1 MTMTQNNSSLISWLP
16 ALRPGSHAFAAIFL
30 FVLLGAAVGVWLG
43 PPVAY
48 VFGSGWMG
56 PLLLGLFAATLVLLL
71 RKVLFRSMYRYQP
84 AAGDAALLEYFVLQ
98 NNTTGN
104 GGEEEVAVELLENA
118 LYLKQLRAYDC
129 MAPRLEIVHIGVTAP
144 VEELRKLFVESSL
157 SRILVTDDD
166 LDQVLG
172 YVHVQ
177 QIFGNP
183 VSIRSIL
190 MPIDFVPETIAV
202 DELLQKLIKNRRS
215 IAVVVDEYGSVAGIV
230 TMEDA
235 LEQLFGDIDD
245 EHDQQEF
252 IESRVSDTE
261 FIFSGRLRIDYINE
275 KYPELNLPEGD
286 YQTLSGFLITVMQNI
301 PQQGARIELDG
312 KTFVLELVSDRKIE
326 TVRVVAEND

>member
-1 MTMTQNNSSLISWLP
+1 MEDDTNSNFFSWLP
-16 ALRPGSHAFAAIFL
+16 ALRPGSHAYAAIFL
-30 FVLLGAAVGVWLG
+30 FVLLGAAFGMWLG
-43 PPVAY
+43 PPMAY
-48 VFGSGWMG
+48 VFGSGWMA
-56 PLLLGLFAATLVLLL
+56 PLLLGLVAATLVLLL
-71 RKVLFRSMYRYQP
+71 RKVLFGDMYKHQP

-98 NNTTGN
+98 NNSTGN
-104 GGEEEVAVELLENA
+104 AGEEEVAVELLENA
-118 LYLKQLRAYDC
+118 LQLKQLRAYDC
-129 MAPRLEIVHIGVTAP
+129 MMPRLEIVHINVAEP
-144 VEELRKLFVESSL
+144 VEALRNLFVESSL
-157 SRILVTDDD
+157 SRILVTNDD

-177 QIFGNP
+177 QIFSNP
-183 VSIRSIL
+183 TSIRSIL

-252 IESRVSDTE
+252 IETRVSANE
-261 FIFSGRLRIDYINE
+261 CIFSGRLRIDYLNE

-286 YQTLSGFLITVMQNI
+286 YQTLSGYLVTSIQNI
-301 PQQGARIELDG
+301 PQQGASIELDG

-326 TVRVVAEND
+326 TVRVVVENV